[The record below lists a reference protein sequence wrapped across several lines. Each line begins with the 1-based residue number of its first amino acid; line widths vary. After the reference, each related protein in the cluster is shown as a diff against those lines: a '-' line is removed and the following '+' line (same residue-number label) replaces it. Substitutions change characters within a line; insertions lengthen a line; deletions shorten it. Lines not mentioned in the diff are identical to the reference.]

1 MQTQDPSSL
10 IQACHE
16 LLDEF
21 NALVNNYNM
30 LAADKKSA
38 SFEDEFR
45 NGSKKL
51 AWDQDEIRD
60 LRSRIV
66 SNFTL
71 LNMFNSNLVR

>member
-16 LLDEF
+16 LLDKL

-38 SFEDEFR
+38 SFEDKFR

-51 AWDQDEIRD
+51 GWDQDEIRD

-66 SNFTL
+66 SNVTL
-71 LNMFNSNLVR
+71 LNVFNSNLVR